1 MDKLMQEI
9 HAGGCEARFVSIC
22 RLADLKNDIES
33 RHEQGLF
40 DTGFYQERLTR
51 FEFQPPSE
59 MPDARSILVL
69 AKPTPQ
75 TGVVFHW
82 NGESKTVILPPT
94 YAGYTALPLQ
104 IESWLNEFLNP
115 LGYRALKAMRLP
127 LKPLAVRSGLA
138 DYGRNNITY
147 VAGMGSFHHLIAFF
161 TDSPVECDEWREPQ
175 MLERCKNCRACIIKC
190 PSGAIGGDR
199 FLLYAERCL
208 VFHNEKPADVP
219 FAAWIDP
226 SWHNALFGC
235 MICQRFCPEDKKVS
249 DWIETL
255 AEFSDEETYLLLS
268 GSSPDVLPA
277 ATIQKLDL
285 LELTDSLDVLPRN
298 LGTLLNQK
306 VPGRVAGSGS
316 VRKEK
321 Q

>member
-1 MDKLMQEI
+1 MVRLLQEI
-9 HAGGCEARFVSIC
+9 KARGYEARLVSIH
-22 RLADLKNDIES
+22 RLTDLEREIVS

-40 DTGFYQERLTR
+40 DAEFYQERLTR

-59 MPDARSILVL
+59 MLEARSILVI

-75 TGVVFHW
+75 
-82 NGESKTVILPPT
+82 TVILPPT
-94 YAGYTALPLQ
+94 YVGYTAQPPK

-127 LKPLAVRSGLA
+127 LKPLAVCSGLA

-147 VAGMGSFHHLIAFF
+147 VAGMGSFHHLFAFF
-161 TDSPVECDEWREPQ
+161 TDIPVERDQWRKPE
-175 MLERCKNCRACIIKC
+175 MLERCQNCRACIIKC
-190 PSGAIGGDR
+190 PSGAIRDDR
-199 FLLYAERCL
+199 FLLRAERCL

-219 FAAWIDP
+219 FATWIDP

-235 MICQRFCPEDKKVS
+235 MLCQRFCPEDKKVR

-255 AEFSDEETYLLLS
+255 AEFSEEETSLLLS
-268 GSSPDVLPA
+268 DPSPDLLPA
-277 ATIQKLDL
+277 ATIQKLNL

-298 LGTLLNQK
+298 LGALLNQK
-306 VPGRVAGSGS
+306 MLSSVAGSGS